1 MENEDKDYKK
11 ALKKLEEVKKIKTKC
26 LVRARRAE
34 FWIEEHRQEL
44 NNVTR
49 NYQSAKTRLEELFKI
64 KRLPWWIHVLAHIK
78 MFFIRPVGYFLE
90 RPFHKKILIESY
102 WTFKRIKKEW
112 EDDFDMTEEAI
123 DRDYDTY
130 KEGNKTVKKM
140 ESLLNKWKINIIKR
154 KKLNND

>member
-1 MENEDKDYKK
+1 MNKDYKD
-11 ALKKLEEVKKIKTKC
+11 ALKKLEEVKKIKTDC

-34 FWIEEHRQEL
+34 FWIQEHSEEL

-64 KRLPWWIHVLAHIK
+64 RRLPWWIHVLAHIK

-123 DRDYDTY
+123 DRDYDIY
-130 KEGNKTVKKM
+130 KEGNKAVEKI
-140 ESLLNKWKINIIKR
+140 ESLLKDWKINIMKR
-154 KKLNND
+154 KKLKND